1 MMPEAPPAAPRPPW
15 WRDFD
20 RQATLAAIE
29 EAAGVALSPCDPL
42 PDTLIASAQA
52 LGLQPVDLRMCI
64 FDDPHRRDWTVES
77 LTLWARRFHLG
88 SAAGEEGGAA

>member
-1 MMPEAPPAAPRPPW
+1 MMPEAQPAAPRVAW
-15 WRDFD
+15 WRDLD
-20 RQATLAAIE
+20 RQAILAAIE
-29 EAAGVALSPCDPL
+29 EAAGAGLAPTDPL

-52 LGLQPVDLRMCI
+52 LGLEPVDLRMWI

-88 SAAGEEGGAA
+88 STGGEEGGA